1 MDIALNL
8 PAAEAQLRGFSFE
21 RLILWYHDQYAK
33 RVAERRDR
41 WEVERF
47 LRDVVEWYAE
57 GYDRMTQ
64 EERAQK
70 PMLSLLFF
78 HNRDLLESA
87 ADPVAALRAYL
98 AARHEEAEG

>member
-1 MDIALNL
+1 
-8 PAAEAQLRGFSFE
+8 
-21 RLILWYHDQYAK
+21 
-33 RVAERRDR
+33 
-41 WEVERF
+41 
-47 LRDVVEWYAE
+47 
-57 GYDRMTQ
+57 MTQ

>member
-1 MDIALNL
+1 M
-8 PAAEAQLRGFSFE
+8 
-21 RLILWYHDQYAK
+21 
-33 RVAERRDR
+33 AERRDR
-41 WEVERF
+41 WAVERF
-47 LRDVVEWYAE
+47 LHDVVRWYAE

-87 ADPVAALRAYL
+87 VDPVAALRAYL
-98 AARHEEAEG
+98 AARPQEEEG